1 MNLLFWKRK
10 QKPAPK
16 KKSTR
21 KRGKKEYLHPLIAKA
36 LEFMAG
42 KEIGQFLAFE
52 IPGSDNLGFFQ
63 IEKDESNPGGVY
75 FKIDVMPK
83 NSDKATGYYFHK
95 AESLE
100 ALRTYFLDPLTVEP
114 VEEAVRELNEDVNN
128 RDD

>member
-1 MNLLFWKRK
+1 MSLLFWKRK

-16 KKSTR
+16 KESAR

-100 ALRTYFLDPLTVEP
+100 ALRAYFLDPLTVEP
-114 VEEAVRELNEDVNN
+114 VEKAVRELNEDVNN